1 MELSELSIP
10 NLAMPKQGGGCTIS
24 RGNKCEKK
32 KSWRKNDHLPARIRI
47 LKIYE
52 N

>member
-32 KSWRKNDHLPARIRI
+32 KAGEKMTIFRQGSGFRK
-47 LKIYE
+47 YME